1 MSSYFL
7 KKVFPVTE
15 MDCPTCTTT
24 IKKELSKLDGVKDVR
39 INFLYKRIYVSY
51 DPSVIGIPDLE
62 ENIED
67 LGYRLTYK
75 KYESVV
81 ESFLRVIGVGK
92 NKEQRFRSVED
103 HNFEEL
109 VLRSNRP
116 VLLLF
121 TSTKC
126 PSCRVLREKFKETL
140 GKHEDEI
147 YIFET
152 NILETSIWEK
162 YDVMSVPTV
171 VLFIKGEEKKRRVG
185 MLNTEEIREFLRK
198 TVPI

>member
-1 MSSYFL
+1 M
-7 KKVFPVTE
+7 
-15 MDCPTCTTT
+15 
-24 IKKELSKLDGVKDVR
+24 
-39 INFLYKRIYVSY
+39 
-51 DPSVIGIPDLE
+51 
-62 ENIED
+62 
-67 LGYRLTYK
+67 
-75 KYESVV
+75 
-81 ESFLRVIGVGK
+81 
-92 NKEQRFRSVED
+92 ED

-126 PSCRVLREKFKETL
+126 PSCRVLREKLKEAL
-140 GKHEDEI
+140 GRYEDEI

-171 VLFIKGEEKKRRVG
+171 VLFIEGEEKKRRVG
-185 MLNTEEIREFLRK
+185 MLNTEEMREFLRK
-198 TVPI
+198 TVPL

>member
-1 MSSYFL
+1 MSSNL
-7 KKVFPVTE
+7 KRVFPVTE

-51 DPSVIGIPDLE
+51 DPSVIGIPELE
-62 ENIED
+62 EKIED

-75 KYESVV
+75 KYESAF

-92 NKEQRFRSVED
+92 TQEEHFRRVED

-116 VLLLF
+116 AVLLF

-126 PSCRVLREKFKETL
+126 PSCRVLREKMKEAL

-152 NILETSIWEK
+152 NILETSIWEN
-162 YDVMSVPTV
+162 YDVMSVPTTL
-171 VLFIKGEEKKRRVG
+171 LFIKGEEKKRRVG
-185 MLNTEEIREFLRK
+185 MLNKEEIEEFLGK
-198 TVPI
+198 MLAS

>member
-62 ENIED
+62 EKIED

-75 KYESVV
+75 KYEGAF
-81 ESFLRVIGVGK
+81 ESFLRVIGIGK
-92 NKEQRFRSVED
+92 NKEQRFRRVED

-126 PSCRVLREKFKETL
+126 PSCRVLREKLKEAL
-140 GKHEDEI
+140 GRHEDEI

-171 VLFIKGEEKKRRVG
+171 VLFIEGEEKKRRVG
-185 MLNTEEIREFLRK
+185 MLNTEEMREFLRK
-198 TVPI
+198 TVPL

>member
-1 MSSYFL
+1 MSSYF

-24 IKKELSKLDGVKDVR
+24 IKKELSKLDGVKDVQ

-51 DPSVIGIPDLE
+51 DPNLIGIPDLE
-62 ENIED
+62 KKIED
-67 LGYRLTYK
+67 LGYRLIHK
-75 KYESVV
+75 KYESAI
-81 ESFLRVIGVGK
+81 ESFLRAIGVGK
-92 NKEQRFRSVED
+92 TQEKQFRRVED

-116 VLLLF
+116 TVLLF

-126 PSCRVLREKFKETL
+126 PSCRVLREKMKEAL
-140 GKHEDEI
+140 SRYEEEI

-162 YDVMSVPTV
+162 YDVMSVPTIL
-171 VLFIKGEEKKRRVG
+171 LFINGEEKKRHVG
-185 MLNTEEIREFLRK
+185 MLNIEEIREFLSEISL
-198 TVPI
+198 V

>member
-62 ENIED
+62 EKIED

-75 KYESVV
+75 KYEGAF
-81 ESFLRVIGVGK
+81 ESFLRVIGIGK
-92 NKEQRFRSVED
+92 NKEQRFRRVED

-126 PSCRVLREKFKETL
+126 PSCRVLREKLKEAL
-140 GKHEDEI
+140 GRHEDEI

-171 VLFIKGEEKKRRVG
+171 VLFFKGEEKKRRVG
-185 MLNTEEIREFLRK
+185 MLNTEEIREFFRK
-198 TVPI
+198 TVPL

>member
-1 MSSYFL
+1 MPSYL

-24 IKKELSKLDGVKDVR
+24 IEKELSKLDGVRDVR

-51 DPSVIGIPDLE
+51 DSSLIGIPDLE
-62 ENIED
+62 KKIED

-75 KYESVV
+75 KYESAI
-81 ESFLRVIGVGK
+81 ESFLRAIGIGK
-92 NKEQRFRSVED
+92 AQEKHFKRVED

-116 VLLLF
+116 TLLLF

-126 PSCRVLREKFKETL
+126 PSCRVLKEKIEGAL
-140 GKHEDEI
+140 DSYEDEI

-162 YDVMSVPTV
+162 YDVMSVPTII
-171 VLFIKGEEKKRRVG
+171 LFIKGEEKKRLVG
-185 MLNTEEIREFLRK
+185 MLNIEEIREFTLETLR
-198 TVPI
+198 V